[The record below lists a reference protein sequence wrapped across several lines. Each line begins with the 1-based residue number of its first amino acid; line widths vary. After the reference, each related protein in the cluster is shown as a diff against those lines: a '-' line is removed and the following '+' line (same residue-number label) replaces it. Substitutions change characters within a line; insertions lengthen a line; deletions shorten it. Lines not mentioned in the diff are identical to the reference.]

1 MQFKTPALVGLVV
14 ALMATLTPAAEPP
27 KPAPDK
33 APKRV
38 AAIVSTYFPAS
49 HADVIIGRL
58 LKTYTLD
65 GKGDSPRMRL
75 ASLYTDQVPRNDIS
89 RKLAKE
95 YGFSIHDKVEG
106 ALTLGT
112 GKLAVDGVL
121 LVAEHGDYP
130 ASKTGQTVFPKRRL
144 FEQIAKVFEASSQVV
159 PLFIDKHLADNWDDA
174 KSIYDTCRRL
184 KVPLMAGS
192 SLPVLWR
199 YPAIDV
205 KRGAKLKEVVAV
217 SYHTLD
223 AYGFHA
229 LEMVQCLAER
239 RAGGETG
246 IKSVQCL
253 VDEAVWEAGRRKV
266 YDPDL
271 LTAALA
277 RMKRKVPKDRPLRD
291 QVPHPVLWVI
301 NYADGLKASVLTL
314 NNAVGEWSV
323 AWREV
328 NDQGKASDQATLFWT
343 QEAQPFMHFT
353 YLLHG
358 IDEMMQTG
366 KPAWP
371 AERTLLTSGTLDALL
386 TSKLKGGATLDTPQ
400 LRFSYKV
407 DWNWCQPPDTGLKP
421 MPK

>member
-1 MQFKTPALVGLVV
+1 
-14 ALMATLTPAAEPP
+14 
-27 KPAPDK
+27 
-33 APKRV
+33 V
-38 AAIVSTYFPAS
+38 AAIVSTYYPVS
-49 HADVIIGRL
+49 HADVIVGRL
-58 LKTYTLD
+58 LKTYTQD
-65 GKGDSPRMRL
+65 GKGDSPSMRL
-75 ASLYTDQVPRNDIS
+75 ASLYTDQVPKNDIS

-95 YGFSIHDKVEG
+95 HGFPIYETVEE

-130 ASKTGQTVFPKRRL
+130 KSATGQTVYPKRRL
-144 FEQIAKVFEASSQVV
+144 FEPIVEVFQRSGRVV

-174 KSIYDTCRRL
+174 KTIYDTCQRL
-184 KVPLMAGS
+184 KIPLMAGS

-205 KRGAKLKEVVAV
+205 KQGAKLKEVVAV

-229 LEMVQCLAER
+229 LEMVQSLVER

-246 IKSVQCL
+246 IKSVECL
-253 VDEAVWEAGRRKV
+253 VDDAVWEAGRRKA

-271 LTAALA
+271 LTAALG
-277 RMKRKVPKDRPLRD
+277 RLKRPPAKDRPLRD

-314 NNAVGEWSV
+314 NYAVGEWSV
-323 AWREV
+323 AWREAE
-328 NDQGKASDQATLFWT
+328 DKGGKPGEKDEKAGDKEDSVQSTLFWT
-343 QEAQPFMHFT
+343 QEEQPMMHFA
-353 YLLHG
+353 YLVQG
-358 IDEMMQTG
+358 IDRMMQTG
-366 KPAWP
+366 KPTWP

-386 TSKLKGGATLDTPQ
+386 TSKLKGGTVLDTPH

-407 DWNWCQPPDTGLKP
+407 DWTWRQPPE
-421 MPK
+421 PKAKSK